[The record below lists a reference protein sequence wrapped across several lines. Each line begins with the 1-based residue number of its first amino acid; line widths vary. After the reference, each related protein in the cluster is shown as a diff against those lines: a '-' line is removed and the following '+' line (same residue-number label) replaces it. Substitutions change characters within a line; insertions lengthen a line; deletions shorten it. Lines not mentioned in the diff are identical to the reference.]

1 MGAEIQYYQDPK
13 GFDLA
18 ATLDAFVD
26 QYVAWL
32 AQSNGNGR
40 AAAGNGKRAKQHKSR
55 RKTS

>member
-26 QYVAWL
+26 QYVGWL
-32 AQSNGNGR
+32 SAPASNGARSNGH
-40 AAAGNGKRAKQHKSR
+40 ASR
-55 RKTS
+55 RARRT